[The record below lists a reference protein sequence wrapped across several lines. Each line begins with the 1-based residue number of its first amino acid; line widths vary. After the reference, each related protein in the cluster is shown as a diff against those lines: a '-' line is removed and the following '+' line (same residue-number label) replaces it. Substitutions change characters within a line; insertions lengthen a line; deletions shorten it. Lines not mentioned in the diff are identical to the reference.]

1 MSLTLVYAFIAL
13 LIAMTAFIHLLLP
26 RGLKNKPLYSLLV
39 LLLVL
44 LILLLPINNVPVFY
58 YLRGYLGDLSITS
71 SVFFAAY
78 IIQAVSGRN
87 LYAATEKKQLLLMVA
102 LMGLFLYPG
111 ALGLGQFDPYRL
123 GYYPQIL
130 LCLLF
135 CSAIYFWFKAYYF
148 LLFLVTSV
156 VVGFM
161 SGLLESNNL
170 WDYLLDAVLWLLCFS
185 IGLFSIIRSGF
196 NRIWK

>member
-87 LYAATEKKQLLLMVA
+87 LYAAT
-102 LMGLFLYPG
+102 
-111 ALGLGQFDPYRL
+111 
-123 GYYPQIL
+123 
-130 LCLLF
+130 
-135 CSAIYFWFKAYYF
+135 
-148 LLFLVTSV
+148 
-156 VVGFM
+156 
-161 SGLLESNNL
+161 
-170 WDYLLDAVLWLLCFS
+170 
-185 IGLFSIIRSGF
+185 
-196 NRIWK
+196 